1 MKLRTLQLATWGSL
15 ASVLM
20 LAGCAQFVRDDVNAK
35 MRQGDYEGALQG
47 LQEGLAKYPDNTA
60 LRATLISAQNEA
72 VSRLIAQ
79 AIQQRTTGRFD
90 DADNTLLRAQAL
102 DPKNDRI
109 LALQNDITAQRR
121 AEKSLDEALTLMN
134 AKKREQ
140 ALRVVENGLRDS
152 PRQPEL
158 LALQRRLEAELRFE
172 TEPAGRRGL
181 AESRPIT
188 LDFRNAPLSTAL
200 EAITRGSGIN
210 FVLDRD
216 VKQDNRVTL
225 YLRSAKVE
233 DAIDLVVGAHQLAR
247 RTIDPQT
254 VLIYPNTPEKQ
265 REHQEQVIRV
275 FHLGNAEAKSTAALL
290 RNMLRIKD
298 PFVDERANLI
308 ALRESPEI
316 IALAERL
323 VALHDIGDA
332 EVMMEVEILEVKT
345 TRLTELG
352 INFPNSLTLT
362 PLPLPGATGLT
373 VSSVRSL
380 NSERIGVG
388 IGSALINLRREV
400 GDFNV
405 LANPRIRAK
414 NREKA
419 KILIGDKV
427 PVVTT
432 SSTATFLSESISYL
446 DVGIKLEV
454 EPVVSPDDEVSI
466 KLGLEVSSIAK
477 EIRTA
482 AGSLAYQI
490 GTRNANTVLRLRD
503 GETQLLGGLISNE
516 DRSSANRVPG
526 LGDMPVLGRLFSSQ
540 KDDYQRTEL
549 ILAIT
554 PRILRSAPHPDI
566 SQAEMWVGSE
576 MATRLRASPARVPL
590 AKATEVEAVA
600 TTARSQP
607 AATAANAAVAAAT
620 LAGTDA
626 AAAAKAVAAAGP
638 ILASWK
644 APADVKA
651 GTEFVVT
658 LNLSSG
664 AALRGAPLEIS
675 FPAQSLEVLDVS
687 EGSFFKQSGATT
699 SFTQAVNTTTG
710 RIGAGILSNDSNG
723 ATGQGSLLQLRLKA
737 KAAGPIALGITSLK
751 PIPLGG
757 AAAVAELPSLR
768 LDVK

>member
-1 MKLRTLQLATWGSL
+1 MKFHARQLVIWSGVFLICALT
-15 ASVLM
+15 
-20 LAGCAQFVRDDVNAK
+20 GCAQWVRDDVTAK
-35 MRQGDYEGALQG
+35 MRRGDYEGALQG
-47 LQEGLAKYPDNTA
+47 LQEGLSKFPDDTA
-60 LRATLISAQNEA
+60 LRATLISAQAEA
-72 VSRLIAQ
+72 ISRLVAQ
-79 AIQQRTTGRFD
+79 ALQQRAAGRFD

-109 LALQNDITAQRR
+109 MALQNDITAQRR

-134 AKKREQ
+134 GKKKEQ
-140 ALRVVENGLRDS
+140 ALRIVEAGLRDS

-172 TEPAGRRGL
+172 SAPGGRGAL
-181 AESRPIT
+181 AETRPIT
-188 LDFRNAPLSTAL
+188 LDFRNAPLSAVL

-210 FVLDRD
+210 FILDRD
-216 VKQDNRVTL
+216 VKQDSRATL
-225 YLRSAKVE
+225 YLRGAKVD
-233 DAIDLVVGAHQLAR
+233 DAIDLVLGAHQLSR
-247 RTIDPQT
+247 RTVDPQT
-254 VLIYPNTPEKQ
+254 VLIYPNTPDKQ

-290 RNMLRIKD
+290 RSMLRIKE

-323 VALHDIGDA
+323 VALHDVGDA
-332 EVMMEVEILEVKT
+332 EVMLEVEILEIKT

-352 INFPNSLTLT
+352 INFPNNFTLT

-373 VSSVRSL
+373 VSSLRSI
-380 NSERIGVG
+380 NSERVGVG
-388 IGSALINLRREV
+388 VAGLLVNLRREV
-400 GDFNV
+400 GDFNI
-405 LANPRIRAK
+405 LANPRIRSK

-427 PVVTT
+427 PVSTT
-432 SSTATFLSESISYL
+432 SSTAAGFLSESISYL

-454 EPVVSPDDEVSI
+454 EPVVSPDDEVSL

-477 EIRTA
+477 EVRTA
-482 AGSLAYQI
+482 AGSVAYQI

-526 LGDMPVLGRLFSSQ
+526 LGDMPMLGRLFSSR
-540 KDDYQRTEL
+540 KDDFQRTEL

-576 MATRLRASPARVPL
+576 MATRLRAAPARVPL
-590 AKATEVEAVA
+590 AKAGSGEGTAAPVNAQPSAPALAASPNADAAGAVA
-600 TTARSQP
+600 KAAP
-607 AATAANAAVAAAT
+607 AF
-620 LAGTDA
+620 
-626 AAAAKAVAAAGP
+626 GP
-638 ILASWK
+638 VLASWA
-644 APADVKA
+644 APGEVTV
-651 GTEFVVT
+651 GTEFMVT

-664 AALRGAPLEIS
+664 AALRGAPVELS
-675 FPAQSLEVLDVS
+675 FPAQSLEVLDVA
-687 EGSFFKQSGATT
+687 EGGFFKQSGATT
-699 SFTQAVNTTTG
+699 SFTQTVNTMTG

-737 KAAGPIALGITSLK
+737 KAAGPVDLGVTSLK
-751 PIPLGG
+751 PIAVSG
-757 AAAVAELPSLR
+757 AAAVGELPALR
-768 LDVK
+768 LEVK

>member
-1 MKLRTLQLATWGSL
+1 MKLRTLQLAAWNSL
-15 ASVLM
+15 VSFFL
-20 LAGCAQFVRDDVNAK
+20 LTGCAQFVRDDVNAR

-47 LQEGLAKYPDNTA
+47 LQEGLVKYPDDTA
-60 LRATLISAQNEA
+60 LRANLISAQNEA
-72 VSRLIAQ
+72 ISRLLAQ
-79 AIQQRTTGRFD
+79 AIQQRANGRFD

-109 LALQNDITAQRR
+109 MALQNDITAQRR

-134 AKKREQ
+134 GKKREE
-140 ALRVVENGLRDS
+140 ALRVVEAGLRDS

-158 LALQRRLEAELRFE
+158 LALQRRLEAELRFK
-172 TEPAGRRGL
+172 TEPAGRSRL

-188 LDFRNAPLSTAL
+188 LDFRNASLSTVL

-210 FVLDRD
+210 FIIDRD
-216 VKQDNRVTL
+216 VKQDNRVAL
-225 YLRSAKVE
+225 YLRSAKVD
-233 DAIDLVVGAHQLAR
+233 DAIDLVVGAHQLSR

-275 FHLGNAEAKSTAALL
+275 FHLGNAEAKTTAALL

-298 PFVDERANLI
+298 PFVDERANLV

-323 VALHDIGDA
+323 VALHDVGDA

-345 TRLTELG
+345 SRLTELG
-352 INFPNSLTLT
+352 INFPNNFTLT

-373 VSSVRSL
+373 VSSLRSV
-380 NSERIGVG
+380 NSERVGVG
-388 IGSALINLRREV
+388 VAGVLVNLRREV
-400 GDFNV
+400 GDFNI
-405 LANPRIRAK
+405 LANPRIRSK

-432 SSTATFLSESISYL
+432 SSTAAGFLSESISYL
-446 DVGIKLEV
+446 DVGVKLEV
-454 EPVVSPDDEVSI
+454 EPVVSPDDEISI

-482 AGSLAYQI
+482 VGSLAYQI

-566 SQAEMWVGSE
+566 AQAEMWVGSE
-576 MATRLRASPARVPL
+576 MATRLRASPAHVPL
-590 AKATEVEAVA
+590 AKAAGADEVPTAANSQPAVA
-600 TTARSQP
+600 TPGAPANTSTAGE
-607 AATAANAAVAAAT
+607 
-620 LAGTDA
+620 AG
-626 AAAAKAVAAAGP
+626 KAVLASGP
-638 ILASWK
+638 ILATWK
-644 APADVKA
+644 APGEVKA

-658 LNLSSG
+658 LNLSSP

-687 EGSFFKQSGATT
+687 EGSFFRQSGATT
-699 SFTQAVNTTTG
+699 SFTQGVNTTTG
-710 RIGAGILSNDSNG
+710 RIGAGILGNDSNG
-723 ATGQGSLLQLRLKA
+723 ASGEGSLLQLRLKA
-737 KAAGPIALGITSLK
+737 KSAGPVELAITSFKPIALS
-751 PIPLGG
+751 G
-757 AAAVAELPSLR
+757 AAAAGDLPALR

>member
-1 MKLRTLQLATWGSL
+1 MKFRTLQLAIWSSL
-15 ASVLM
+15 ASFFVLT
-20 LAGCAQFVRDDVNAK
+20 GCAQFVRDDVNAK

-47 LQEGLAKYPDNTA
+47 LQEGLAKYPGDTA

-72 VSRLIAQ
+72 ISRLVAK
-79 AIQQRTTGRFD
+79 AIQLRANGRFD
-90 DADNTLLRAQAL
+90 DADNALLRAQAL

-109 LALQNDITAQRR
+109 MALQNDITAQRR

-134 AKKREQ
+134 GKNKEQ
-140 ALRVVENGLRDS
+140 ALRAVETGLRDS

-188 LDFRNAPLSTAL
+188 LDFRNAPLSTVL

-210 FVLDRD
+210 FILDRD

-225 YLRSAKVE
+225 YLRSAKVD
-233 DAIDLVVGAHQLAR
+233 DAIDLVVGAHQLSR

-290 RNMLRIKD
+290 RNILRIKD
-298 PFVDERANLI
+298 PFVDERANLV

-323 VALHDIGDA
+323 VALHDVGDA
-332 EVMMEVEILEVKT
+332 EVMLEVEILEIKT
-345 TRLTELG
+345 SRLTELG
-352 INFPNSLTLT
+352 INFPNNFTLT

-373 VSSVRSL
+373 LSSLRSI
-380 NSERIGVG
+380 NSERVGVG
-388 IGSALINLRREV
+388 VAGMLVNLRREV
-400 GDFNV
+400 GDFNI

-432 SSTATFLSESISYL
+432 SSTAAGFLSESISYL
-446 DVGIKLEV
+446 DVGVKLEV

-477 EIRTA
+477 EVRTA

-576 MATRLRASPARVPL
+576 MATRLRASPTRVPL
-590 AKATEVEAVA
+590 AKAGGAEAVA
-600 TTARSQP
+600 TATSSQS
-607 AATAANAAVAAAT
+607 AVAA
-620 LAGTDA
+620 LAGPANTGTA
-626 AAAAKAVAAAGP
+626 GAAAKAALATGP
-638 ILASWK
+638 MLASWK

-664 AALRGAPLEIS
+664 AALRGVPLEIS

-699 SFTQAVNTTTG
+699 SFTQAVNATTG
-710 RIGAGILSNDSNG
+710 RIGAGILSNDSHG

-737 KAAGPIALGITSLK
+737 KSAGPIDLGITSLK
-751 PIPLGG
+751 PIALSG
-757 AAAVAELPSLR
+757 AATVGELPTLR

>member
-1 MKLRTLQLATWGSL
+1 MKLRTLQLATWSSL
-15 ASVLM
+15 ASFFVLT
-20 LAGCAQFVRDDVNAK
+20 GCAQFVRDDVNAK

-47 LQEGLAKYPDNTA
+47 LHEGLIKYPDNTA

-72 VSRLIAQ
+72 ISRLMAQ
-79 AIQQRTTGRFD
+79 AIQQRATGRFD

-109 LALQNDITAQRR
+109 MALQNDITAQRR

-134 AKKREQ
+134 GKNREQ
-140 ALRVVENGLRDS
+140 ALRVVETGLRDS

-181 AESRPIT
+181 AEGRPIT
-188 LDFRNAPLSTAL
+188 LDFRNAPLSTVL

-210 FVLDRD
+210 FILDRD

-225 YLRSAKVE
+225 YLRSAKVD
-233 DAIDLVVGAHQLAR
+233 DAIDLVVGAHQLSR

-352 INFPNSLTLT
+352 INFPNTLTLT

-388 IGSALINLRREV
+388 IGSTLINLRREV

-477 EIRTA
+477 EVRTA

-590 AKATEVEAVA
+590 ARTGGAEVV
-600 TTARSQP
+600 
-607 AATAANAAVAAAT
+607 ATAASSQSAIAALAAPANT
-620 LAGTDA
+620 GTAG
-626 AAAAKAVAAAGP
+626 AAAKAVLATSP
-638 ILASWK
+638 VLASWK
-644 APADVKA
+644 APVEVKA

-664 AALRGAPLEIS
+664 AALRGVPLEIS

-687 EGSFFKQSGATT
+687 EGNFFKQSGATT

-737 KAAGPIALGITSLK
+737 KGAGPIDLGITSLK
-751 PIPLGG
+751 PIPLSG
-757 AAAVAELPSLR
+757 AAAVGELPSLR

>member
-1 MKLRTLQLATWGSL
+1 MKLRTLQLATWSSL
-15 ASVLM
+15 ASFFVLT
-20 LAGCAQFVRDDVNAK
+20 GCAQFVRDDVNAK

-60 LRATLISAQNEA
+60 LRATLISAQSEA
-72 VSRLIAQ
+72 ISRLIAQ
-79 AIQQRTTGRFD
+79 AIQQRAMGRFD

-109 LALQNDITAQRR
+109 MALQNDITAQRR

-134 AKKREQ
+134 AKNKEQ
-140 ALRVVENGLRDS
+140 ALRVVEAGLRDS

-188 LDFRNAPLSTAL
+188 LDFRNAPLSTVL

-210 FVLDRD
+210 FILDRD

-225 YLRSAKVE
+225 YLRSAKVD
-233 DAIDLVVGAHQLAR
+233 DAIDLVVGAHQLSR

-275 FHLGNAEAKSTAALL
+275 FHLGNADAKSTATLL
-290 RNMLRIKD
+290 RSMLRIKD
-298 PFVDERANLI
+298 PFVDERTNLI

-323 VALHDIGDA
+323 VALHDVGDA

-345 TRLTELG
+345 ARLTELG

-388 IGSALINLRREV
+388 IASTVINLRREV
-400 GDFNV
+400 GDFNI

-477 EIRTA
+477 EVRTA

-526 LGDMPVLGRLFSSQ
+526 LGDMPMLGRLFSSQ

-576 MATRLRASPARVPL
+576 MATRLRASPARVPI
-590 AKATEVEAVA
+590 AKAAGTETTTTTAGGQAAA
-600 TTARSQP
+600 TTA
-607 AATAANAAVAAAT
+607 TAAAGIPAN
-620 LAGTDA
+620 AGTA
-626 AAAAKAVAAAGP
+626 GTAKAAPASGP

-644 APADVKA
+644 APADIKA

-675 FPAQSLEVLDVS
+675 FPSQSLEVLDVS

-699 SFTQAVNTTTG
+699 SFTQAVNTGTG

-737 KAAGPIALGITSLK
+737 KAAGPIDLGITSLK
-751 PIPLGG
+751 PIPLSG
-757 AAAVAELPSLR
+757 AAAVGELPSLR
-768 LDVK
+768 LEVK

>member
-1 MKLRTLQLATWGSL
+1 MKLRTLQLATWSSL
-15 ASVLM
+15 ASFFVLT
-20 LAGCAQFVRDDVNAK
+20 GCAQFVRDDVNAK

-72 VSRLIAQ
+72 ISRLIAQ
-79 AIQQRTTGRFD
+79 AIQQRATGRFD

-102 DPKNDRI
+102 DPKNERI
-109 LALQNDITAQRR
+109 MALQNDITAQRR
-121 AEKSLDEALTLMN
+121 AEKSLDEALNLMN

-140 ALRVVENGLRDS
+140 ALQVVEAGLRDS

-188 LDFRNAPLSTAL
+188 LDFRNAPLSTVL

-225 YLRSAKVE
+225 YLRSAKVD

-290 RNMLRIKD
+290 RNILRIKD

-345 TRLTELG
+345 ARLTELG
-352 INFPNSLTLT
+352 INFPSTLTLT

-388 IGSALINLRREV
+388 IGNTVINLRREV

-477 EIRTA
+477 EVRTA

-590 AKATEVEAVA
+590 AKAAGAEAAV
-600 TTARSQP
+600 TTAAGSQP
-607 AATAANAAVAAAT
+607 TANTPAASTA
-620 LAGTDA
+620 LAGA
-626 AAAAKAVAAAGP
+626 AAAGAAKAAAASGP
-638 ILASWK
+638 ILATWK
-644 APADVKA
+644 APADIKA
-651 GTEFVVT
+651 GAEFVVT

-664 AALRGAPLEIS
+664 APLRGAPLEIS

-737 KAAGPIALGITSLK
+737 KTAGPIDLGITSLK
-751 PIPLGG
+751 PIPLSG
-757 AAAVAELPSLR
+757 AAAIGELPALR
-768 LDVK
+768 LEVK

>member
-1 MKLRTLQLATWGSL
+1 MKLRTLQLATWSSL
-15 ASVLM
+15 ASFFVLT
-20 LAGCAQFVRDDVNAK
+20 GCAQFVRDDVNAK

-79 AIQQRTTGRFD
+79 AIQQRATGRFD

-140 ALRVVENGLRDS
+140 ALRVVEAGLRDS

-188 LDFRNAPLSTAL
+188 LDFRNAPLSTVL

-225 YLRSAKVE
+225 YLRSAKVD
-233 DAIDLVVGAHQLAR
+233 DAIDLVVGAHQLSR

-345 TRLTELG
+345 ARLTELG
-352 INFPNSLTLT
+352 INFPNTLTLT

-388 IGSALINLRREV
+388 IGNTVINLRREV

-477 EIRTA
+477 EVRTA

-526 LGDMPVLGRLFSSQ
+526 LGDMPVLGRIFSSQ

-590 AKATEVEAVA
+590 ARAAGAEAVP
-600 TTARSQP
+600 TAAGSQP
-607 AATAANAAVAAAT
+607 AATTAAA
-620 LAGTDA
+620 LASPGA
-626 AAAAKAVAAAGP
+626 AGAVKAAPASGP
-638 ILASWK
+638 ILASWT
-644 APADVKA
+644 APTDIKA
-651 GTEFVVT
+651 GAEFVVT

-675 FPAQSLEVLDVS
+675 FPSQSLEVLDVS

-699 SFTQAVNTTTG
+699 SFTQAVNTSTG

-723 ATGQGSLLQLRLKA
+723 ATGQGSLLQLRVKA
-737 KAAGPIALGITSLK
+737 KAAGPVELGITSLK
-751 PIPLGG
+751 PIPLSG
-757 AAAVAELPSLR
+757 AAAVGELPALR

>member
-1 MKLRTLQLATWGSL
+1 MKIRTLQLATWSSL
-15 ASVLM
+15 ASFFVLT
-20 LAGCAQFVRDDVNAK
+20 GCAQFVRDDVNTK
-35 MRQGDYEGALQG
+35 MRQGDYEGAIQG
-47 LQEGLAKYPDNTA
+47 VQEGLVKYPDNTA
-60 LRATLISAQNEA
+60 LRATLISVQNEA
-72 VSRLIAQ
+72 VSRLVAQ
-79 AIQQRTTGRFD
+79 AIQLRATGRFD
-90 DADNTLLRAQAL
+90 DADNVLLRAQAL

-109 LALQNDITAQRR
+109 MALQNDITAQRR

-134 AKKREQ
+134 AKNREQ
-140 ALRVVENGLRDS
+140 ALRVVEKGLRDS

-188 LDFRNAPLSTAL
+188 LDFRNAPLSTVL

-210 FVLDRD
+210 FILDRD

-225 YLRSAKVE
+225 YLRSAKVD
-233 DAIDLVVGAHQLAR
+233 DAIDLVVGAHQLSR

-275 FHLGNAEAKSTAALL
+275 FHLGNAEAKSTATLL
-290 RNMLRIKD
+290 RTMLRIKD

-345 TRLTELG
+345 ARLTELG
-352 INFPNSLTLT
+352 INFPNTLTLT
-362 PLPLPGATGLT
+362 ALPLPGATGLT

-388 IGSALINLRREV
+388 IGNTVINLRREV

-466 KLGLEVSSIAK
+466 KLALEVSSIAK
-477 EIRTA
+477 EVRTA
-482 AGSLAYQI
+482 SGSLAYQI

-516 DRSSANRVPG
+516 DRTSANRVPG

-566 SQAEMWVGSE
+566 SQSEMWVGSE

-590 AKATEVEAVA
+590 SKAAGAEAVTVAANTQPAKAAIA
-600 TTARSQP
+600 APANGDTAS
-607 AATAANAAVAAAT
+607 
-620 LAGTDA
+620 
-626 AAAAKAVAAAGP
+626 AAAKAAVATGP
-638 ILASWK
+638 VLASWK
-644 APADVKA
+644 APADIKA

-710 RIGAGILSNDSNG
+710 RIGAGILSNDSEG

-737 KAAGPIALGITSLK
+737 KTAGPIDLGITSLK
-751 PIPLGG
+751 PIALSGG
-757 AAAVAELPSLR
+757 AAVGELPALR

>member
-1 MKLRTLQLATWGSL
+1 MKLHTLQRAAWGGL
-15 ASVLM
+15 ASFLVLT
-20 LAGCAQFVRDDVNAK
+20 GCAQFVRNDVNAR

-47 LQEGLAKYPDNTA
+47 LQEGLAKYPDDTA
-60 LRATLISAQNEA
+60 LRATLISAQSEA
-72 VSRLIAQ
+72 ISRLVAQ
-79 AIQQRTTGRFD
+79 ALQQRALGRFD

-109 LALQNDITAQRR
+109 MALQNDITAQRR
-121 AEKSLDEALTLMN
+121 AEKILDEALALMN
-134 AKKREQ
+134 AKNREQ
-140 ALRVVENGLRDS
+140 ALRTVETGLRDS

-172 TEPAGRRGL
+172 TEPAGRRSL
-181 AESRPIT
+181 AENRPIT
-188 LDFRNAPLSTAL
+188 LDFRNAPLSTVL

-210 FVLDRD
+210 FILDRD

-225 YLRSAKVE
+225 YLRSAKVD
-233 DAIDLVVGAHQLAR
+233 DAIDLVVGAHQLSR
-247 RTIDPQT
+247 RTIDSQT

-275 FHLGNAEAKSTAALL
+275 FHLGNAEAKTTAALL

-298 PFVDERANLI
+298 PFVDERANLV

-323 VALHDIGDA
+323 VALHDVGDA

-345 TRLTELG
+345 SRLTELG
-352 INFPNSLTLT
+352 INFPNNFTLT

-373 VSSVRSL
+373 VSSLRSL
-380 NSERIGVG
+380 NSERVEVGVAG
-388 IGSALINLRREV
+388 LLVNLRREV
-400 GDFNV
+400 GDFNI

-432 SSTATFLSESISYL
+432 SSTAAGFLSESISYL
-446 DVGIKLEV
+446 DVGVKLEV

-482 AGSLAYQI
+482 AGSLAYQL

-554 PRILRSAPHPDI
+554 PRILRSAPHPDV

-590 AKATEVEAVA
+590 AKAAGVDAVA
-600 TTARSQP
+600 I
-607 AATAANAAVAAAT
+607 ATAAGSQPVAAAPGAPANT
-620 LAGTDA
+620 GAAGE
-626 AAAAKAVAAAGP
+626 AAKAAPASGP
-638 ILASWK
+638 ILATWK
-644 APADVKA
+644 APGEVKEGA
-651 GTEFVVT
+651 EFVVT
-658 LNLSSG
+658 LNLSSA

-675 FPAQSLEVLDVS
+675 FPAQSLEVVDVS
-687 EGSFFKQSGATT
+687 EGAFFKQSGAAT
-699 SFTQAVNTTTG
+699 SFTQGVNTSTG

-723 ATGQGSLLQLRLKA
+723 ASGEASLLQLRLKA
-737 KAAGPIALGITSLK
+737 KSAGPVELSITSLK
-751 PIPLGG
+751 PIALSG
-757 AAAVAELPSLR
+757 AATVGELPVLR

>member
-1 MKLRTLQLATWGSL
+1 MKLRTLQLATWSSL
-15 ASVLM
+15 ASFFVLT
-20 LAGCAQFVRDDVNAK
+20 GCAQFVRDDVNAK

-47 LQEGLAKYPDNTA
+47 IQEGLVKYPDNTA
-60 LRATLISAQNEA
+60 LRATLVSVQNEA
-72 VSRLIAQ
+72 VSRLVAQ
-79 AIQQRTTGRFD
+79 AIQYRATGRFD

-134 AKKREQ
+134 AKNREQ
-140 ALRVVENGLRDS
+140 ALRVVEKGLRDS

-181 AESRPIT
+181 AENRPIT
-188 LDFRNAPLSTAL
+188 LDFRNAPLSTVL

-210 FVLDRD
+210 FILDRD

-225 YLRSAKVE
+225 YLRSAKVD
-233 DAIDLVVGAHQLAR
+233 DAIDLVVGAHQLSR
-247 RTIDPQT
+247 RTVDPQT

-345 TRLTELG
+345 ARLTELG

-388 IGSALINLRREV
+388 IGNTLINLRREV

-432 SSTATFLSESISYL
+432 SSTATFLSESISFL

-477 EIRTA
+477 EVRTA

-576 MATRLRASPARVPL
+576 MATRLRASPARVPI
-590 AKATEVEAVA
+590 AKAVGAEVV
-600 TTARSQP
+600 TASASSQP
-607 AATAANAAVAAAT
+607 ATVALAAP
-620 LAGTDA
+620 AGTSSDA
-626 AAAAKAVAAAGP
+626 ASAAAKAVAAAGP
-638 ILASWK
+638 IVASWK
-644 APADVKA
+644 APAEVKA

-675 FPAQSLEVLDVS
+675 FPAQSLEVLDVT

-710 RIGAGILSNDSNG
+710 RIGAGILSNDSQG

-737 KAAGPIALGITSLK
+737 KSAGPVDLGITSLK
-751 PIPLGG
+751 PIALSGG
-757 AAAVAELPSLR
+757 AAVGELPALR

>member
-1 MKLRTLQLATWGSL
+1 MKLRTLQLAAWGSL
-15 ASVLM
+15 VSFFL
-20 LAGCAQFVRDDVNAK
+20 LTGCAQFIRDDANAR
-35 MRQGDYEGALQG
+35 MRKGDYEGALQG
-47 LQEGLAKYPDNTA
+47 IQEGLIKYPDDTA

-72 VSRLIAQ
+72 ISRLVAQ
-79 AIQQRTTGRFD
+79 AIQQRATGRFD
-90 DADNTLLRAQAL
+90 DADNTLLRAHAL

-109 LALQNDITAQRR
+109 MALQNDITAQRR

-134 AKKREQ
+134 SKNREH
-140 ALRVVENGLRDS
+140 ALRRVEAGLRDS

-172 TEPAGRRGL
+172 TEPAGQRGL
-181 AESRPIT
+181 AESRPVT
-188 LDFRNAPLSTAL
+188 LDFRNAPLSTVL

-210 FVLDRD
+210 FILDRD

-225 YLRSAKVE
+225 YLRSAKVD
-233 DAIDLVVGAHQLAR
+233 DAIDLVVGAHQLSR
-247 RTIDPQT
+247 RTIDSQT

-275 FHLGNAEAKSTAALL
+275 FHLGNAEAKTTAALL

-298 PFVDERANLI
+298 PFVDERANLV

-323 VALHDIGDA
+323 VALHDVGDA

-345 TRLTELG
+345 SRLTELG
-352 INFPNSLTLT
+352 INFPNNFTLT

-373 VSSVRSL
+373 VSSLRSL
-380 NSERIGVG
+380 NSERVGVG
-388 IGSALINLRREV
+388 VAGVLVNLRREV
-400 GDFNV
+400 GDFNI
-405 LANPRIRAK
+405 LANPRIRSK

-432 SSTATFLSESISYL
+432 SSTAAGFLSESISYL
-446 DVGIKLEV
+446 DVGVKLEV

-590 AKATEVEAVA
+590 ARAGGAEAVA
-600 TTARSQP
+600 VATNNQP
-607 AATAANAAVAAAT
+607 AVAAVASPGAT
-620 LAGTDA
+620 ANADEAGK
-626 AAAAKAVAAAGP
+626 AAKPAPASGP
-638 ILASWK
+638 VLVSWK
-644 APADVKA
+644 APADIKA

-664 AALRGAPLEIS
+664 DALRGAPLEIS

-699 SFTQAVNTTTG
+699 SFTQGVNTTTG

-723 ATGQGSLLQLRLKA
+723 ASGQGSLLQLRLKA
-737 KAAGPIALGITSLK
+737 KAAGPVDLGITSLK
-751 PIPLGG
+751 PIALSG
-757 AAAVAELPSLR
+757 AATVGDLPALR